1 MNDILP
7 DPPRP
12 CKRCGL
18 RPAAAWWTNYCR
30 DCYNIVHTEPPPL
43 PPELT
48 NTEPT
53 PKGTP

>member
-48 NTEPT
+48 NTDPT